1 MTRMKKLTS
10 VLLAMTMAASLM
22 VPVWAIEKEPQNINQ
37 SNREQD
43 GMIVHTLKRTLSAVS
58 ENAVKEA
65 LIGLGMDERVVARM
79 ESDVLEELAAAE
91 EIHAVIAYY
100 EIDVHD
106 RTVCVV
112 PEETALAGAERSN
125 AISPAASDYD
135 TNKYVKVVTTTNRS
149 SDTNGKRTYMIQTSF
164 TWLTDPGAFGGTD
177 FLGASSSNC
186 TFNRQDASG
195 YISYR
200 HKKYSGKNLV
210 SNQVETKTQTPKLQ
224 TNDDGEMLGIG
235 FDFDLPITRYS
246 SSTGLKTD
254 EYSEWYGYLTCKGV
268 IVDSAIDSFYNSG
281 TYLHQFSAITINP
294 TFHVVGS
301 TQKPHLS
308 AYIDVSASIVN
319 KYARLTV
326 PVQQLT

>member
-1 MTRMKKLTS
+1 MKLFRYPKNIQGQKGWNIIINKI
-10 VLLAMTMAASLM
+10 MAAVFAGSM
-22 VPVWAIEKEPQNINQ
+22 VPCMAVPALAIEREPRNIHQ
-37 SNREQD
+37 SGGEQD

-135 TNKYVKVVTTTNRS
+135 ANQYVKVVTTTNRS

-195 YISYR
+195 SISYR
-200 HKKYSGKNLV
+200 HKKYSGKNVV
-210 SNQVETKTQTPKLQ
+210 SDQVETKTQTPKLQ

-235 FDFDLPITRYS
+235 FDFDLSITRYS

-254 EYSEWYGYLTCKGV
+254 EYSEWYGYLICKGV
-268 IVDSAIDSFYNSG
+268 IADPAIGSFYHSG
-281 TYLHQFSAITINP
+281 TYLHQFSAITGGPAFILWVLLNP
-294 TFHVVGS
+294 IFM
-301 TQKPHLS
+301 LL
-308 AYIDVSASIVN
+308 
-319 KYARLTV
+319 LT
-326 PVQQLT
+326 

>member
-1 MTRMKKLTS
+1 
-10 VLLAMTMAASLM
+10 
-22 VPVWAIEKEPQNINQ
+22 
-37 SNREQD
+37 
-43 GMIVHTLKRTLSAVS
+43 
-58 ENAVKEA
+58 
-65 LIGLGMDERVVARM
+65 
-79 ESDVLEELAAAE
+79 
-91 EIHAVIAYY
+91 
-100 EIDVHD
+100 
-106 RTVCVV
+106 
-112 PEETALAGAERSN
+112 
-125 AISPAASDYD
+125 
-135 TNKYVKVVTTTNRS
+135 
-149 SDTNGKRTYMIQTSF
+149 
-164 TWLTDPGAFGGTD
+164 
-177 FLGASSSNC
+177 
-186 TFNRQDASG
+186 
-195 YISYR
+195 
-200 HKKYSGKNLV
+200 
-210 SNQVETKTQTPKLQ
+210 
-224 TNDDGEMLGIG
+224 MLGIG